1 MKKRQIVLYAAIM
14 FMLMCTSVYA
24 TISGSISLTPSTTDS
39 LYAGEEFTV
48 TLSLNDVDSSTGIT
62 AIEGYININENVLED
77 LTVKSI
83 VTDSNGQVTINSD
96 NVLTVYN
103 IDDGDES
110 SINSGIT
117 FSSNLETEKGDYKIV
132 IDFETPITSSVDLLT
147 ITFKVKSGVVTG
159 TYTNAISY
167 ELFEIVSPASS
178 GATILETQSLDI
190 TIGSTSSSDN
200 NNNNNTSNNNAINNN
215 NSNNSSNNNS
225 NNNASNNSSNNVV
238 NNVSNNANA
247 NSSGNSTSNTNT
259 SSNQTDNTVASGS
272 LPLAGYKVFIL
283 PLIVATIAGFVFY
296 KKYNQYKQF

>member
-39 LYAGEEFTV
+39 LSAGEEFTV

-110 SINSGIT
+110 SIDSGIT

-132 IDFETPITSSVDLLT
+132 IDFETPITSSVDLIT

-159 TYTNAISY
+159 TYTDAISY

-178 GATILETQSLDI
+178 GVTILETQSLDI
-190 TIGSTSSSDN
+190 TIGSTSSSVDN
-200 NNNNNTSNNNAINNN
+200 NNVSNNNVNNNSVNNVSNNTSNNNSINSNNANNTSNNNAVN
-215 NSNNSSNNNS
+215 NSNKNGVGSSITNSNSSNNE
-225 NNNASNNSSNNVV
+225 V
-238 NNVSNNANA
+238 
-247 NSSGNSTSNTNT
+247 
-259 SSNQTDNTVASGS
+259 DNTVASGS

-283 PLIVATIAGFVFY
+283 PLIIAAIAGLVFY